1 MRRIVLILAAACCLA
16 ACGSR
21 PVRTADAGTEAADL
35 PRVYLPPEPPA
46 QLTPEGRRDYL
57 RLHYWDGFDFADTLF
72 LARADTS
79 GMFETFARYVMVLSD
94 RPADPAPM
102 DSLMRRAAM
111 SRPMLDY
118 FSMLADGVLH
128 DPNSPLR
135 NDEFYIPVLRA
146 QLAAPWYDEYERIAP
161 EYDLRMAMQNRSGS
175 VPTISAIRS
184 LREPEERCTGWRPST
199 CCSSSIIPAAR
210 CAAGCARRSPRRR
223 CSRR

>member
-1 MRRIVLILAAACCLA
+1 MPGRRPRTCRAFTC
-16 ACGSR
+16 R
-21 PVRTADAGTEAADL
+21 PSLRRSL
-35 PRVYLPPEPPA
+35 S
-46 QLTPEGRRDYL
+46 PEGRRDYL

-94 RPADPAPM
+94 RPTDPAPM
-102 DSLMRRAAM
+102 DSLMRRAAV

-161 EYDLRMAMQNRSGS
+161 STTWRWRCRTVSGS
-175 VPTISAIRS
+175 MPTISAIRS
-184 LREPEERCTGWRPST
+184 LREPEERCTGCRPNT
-199 CCSSSIIPAAR
+199 CCFSSTTPAAR